1 MPPIEQLLRA
11 ELKRVTDQVKPEQ
24 LRPLRVPARRHGWR
38 VRLLPVAA
46 GAAVVAIIAVAA
58 LLAGMTA
65 GPRPAVPA
73 PVTGAMPRYYI
84 TVTRSAAGLAAVV
97 HTSADGRVTGTVKV
111 PSLTDAAAWSVTAAG
126 DDRSFVIAADLSQTA
141 IAGTAEFRFFRLLV
155 SPAGRPGT
163 PTELPAV
170 PANAPLLTGMALSP
184 DGTLLALSLEY
195 GGPMADFRPYGG
207 VEVIN
212 LETGGTRTWLAPG
225 DATYWPGV
233 PAWAGGDRMIM
244 FTWWHSPS
252 RPAGA
257 AVIVGVRELDA
268 APPGA
273 NLLASR
279 SIPFRAVT
287 PGIGSAMIASRGREI
302 VAAACH
308 DTAPPGHQPGS
319 VTAKIIELSAADG
332 RLLRVLRTQT
342 ARYTSLGGQD
352 RLDGGCAVLSVDPT
366 GNHVLV
372 QGFAFGRIDQGVFT
386 ALPGAMPGVTFVA
399 AAWLFAGGAVDLL
412 TEEVGV
418 AEMPGV
424 LLDHVQV
431 DQAQRHELVVV
442 GEGVVEGRVDHGRVG
457 QFEFLGQA
465 GVVGG
470 GAGRVDLL
478 EIGRPVGEGRVDELA
493 REPLAEPG
501 ALDLRHM
508 PDQPQQGQPR
518 RRHGVPGELLAGQA
532 SALVEQRRPVP
543 VKEGLQHGSF
553 GSGQRPLRPLH
564 VRGFPRHGAH
574 LAMPLASRRPSAP
587 SRWTMPMHYIARVT
601 RCGEAPVL
609 WHAASC
615 GAR

>member
-1 MPPIEQLLRA
+1 MEADSADVI
-11 ELKRVTDQVKPEQ
+11 
-24 LRPLRVPARRHGWR
+24 RVPARRPGPR

-46 GAAVVAIIAVAA
+46 GAAVVAIIAVAV
-58 LLAGMTA
+58 LVAGLTA
-65 GPRPAVPA
+65 GPRPAA
-73 PVTGAMPRYYI
+73 PVTGAMPRYYV

-97 HTSADGRVTGTVKV
+97 RESGDGRVTGTVNV
-111 PSLTDAAAWSVTAAG
+111 SSRATAAWSVTAAA
-126 DDRSFVIAADLSQTA
+126 DDRSFVIAADMSRTA

-155 SPAGRPGT
+155 SPGGQPGT

-195 GGPMADFRPYGG
+195 DAAGYGPYGG

-212 LETGGTRTWLAPG
+212 LQTGGTRTWLAAG
-225 DATYWPGV
+225 DATYWPGA
-233 PAWAGGDRMIM
+233 PAWTGGDRLIT

-252 RPAGA
+252 RQAGA

-268 APPGA
+268 ASPGG

-287 PGIGSAMIASRGREI
+287 PGIGSAMIASAGREI

-308 DTAPPGHQPGS
+308 DTAPPGRRPGS

-342 ARYTSLGGQD
+342 VRYASLGGQD

-372 QGFAFGRIDQGVFT
+372 QGFAFGRIDHGVFT
-386 ALPGAMPGVTFVA
+386 ALPGATPGVTFVA

-412 TEEVGV
+412 AKEVGV

-442 GEGVVEGRVDHGRVG
+442 GEGVVQGRVG
-457 QFEFLGQA
+457 HGGVRQFEFLGQA

-470 GAGRVDLL
+470 GTGRVDAL
-478 EIGRPVGEGRVDELA
+478 EIGRGVGAEGRVDGLA
-493 REPLAEPG
+493 REPLAEPD

-508 PDQPQQGQPR
+508 PDQPQQ
-518 RRHGVPGELLAGQA
+518 
-532 SALVEQRRPVP
+532 
-543 VKEGLQHGSF
+543 
-553 GSGQRPLRPLH
+553 
-564 VRGFPRHGAH
+564 
-574 LAMPLASRRPSAP
+574 
-587 SRWTMPMHYIARVT
+587 
-601 RCGEAPVL
+601 
-609 WHAASC
+609 
-615 GAR
+615 